1 MKRKIVTL
9 LLVSIMCVGGTACAG
24 STEGSTESSVE
35 ASSEVTIGEEAPAT
49 EAAEAV
55 MSEAA
60 GTTEEATT
68 ETPDASTEASSDA
81 VDKKK
86 SADTTSSITGTWQT
100 ASIVPGDDDSAQ
112 PEYYVQFTDSEIQ
125 YGHMEDGEFSLDH
138 SDKISKM
145 EETDNGGY
153 KVQAETSDGVQYTF
167 QTSEDDSEIMEYYE
181 TWNEDEFSEKYSG
194 SGSLTKS
201 ND

>member
-68 ETPDASTEASSDA
+68 ETPDASTYI
-81 VDKKK
+81 
-86 SADTTSSITGTWQT
+86 AD
-100 ASIVPGDDDSAQ
+100 
-112 PEYYVQFTDSEIQ
+112 
-125 YGHMEDGEFSLDH
+125 
-138 SDKISKM
+138 
-145 EETDNGGY
+145 
-153 KVQAETSDGVQYTF
+153 
-167 QTSEDDSEIMEYYE
+167 
-181 TWNEDEFSEKYSG
+181 SG
-194 SGSLTKS
+194 SVPLG
-201 ND
+201 